1 MAANQFMVDKRMR
14 ILVVDDYAPMRQTV
28 KKQLLQLGFDNIA
41 EAAGAGDAVQK
52 IEGGEEFGLIISDWN
67 MPETTGLDF
76 LNYVRGSPQSK
87 GIPFLM
93 ITAEASKDNIIQAAK
108 AGVSQ
113 YIVKP
118 FTAEILKEKLE
129 TVFTK
134 IAGRQQMI

>member
-41 EAAGAGDAVQK
+41 EAAGAGDAMQK
-52 IEGGEEFGLIISDWN
+52 IEGGEEFALIISDWN

-76 LNYVRGSPQSK
+76 LNYVRGAQRSK

>member
-41 EAAGAGDAVQK
+41 EAAGAGDAMQK

-76 LNYVRGSPQSK
+76 LNYVRGTQRSK